1 MNGFRQRI
9 FVWWDSVQP
18 RAIFMVRLLMI
29 MAVAALPVI
38 LGIRAVYYNFVIY
51 DESAL
56 SIEIANEVWMVSV
69 FVSPL
74 FSVLGKYMLSGL
86 RKDYPEGKASRVSCS
101 VIDWVLNVQLIIAG
115 IRVACAVV
123 YKVCSLLLC

>member
-56 SIEIANEVWMVSV
+56 SIEIANEVGWYRFLSRRY
-69 FVSPL
+69 FL
-74 FSVLGKYMLSGL
+74 FLGNICFQGCA
-86 RKDYPEGKASRVSCS
+86 RTIQRGRRAVYP
-101 VIDWVLNVQLIIAG
+101 
-115 IRVACAVV
+115 VV
-123 YKVCSLLLC
+123 